1 MRLLC
6 LIAIGFAPYQ
16 PISAGENWPGFR
28 GDGSSTTSQ
37 TDLPLKWSA
46 EEGLDWRAKLAGFGQ
61 SSPVIWGNHLYVTST
76 AGQNKEQ
83 LFIQAFDPK
92 TGAELWT
99 KSFPATQKAAE
110 VSDMISRGAPTPV
123 ADGAGV
129 CAFFES
135 GDFIALD
142 PDGKTVWERHLTAEF
157 GEYKGGHGVGSS
169 PIAAGAGR
177 LVLLADH
184 DGPSYLL
191 CLDRTTGKTEWK
203 TDRDSRVSWTSPLF
217 VEHNGVPQILIS
229 SNGVA
234 ESYAAADGALL
245 WRLAGLRGNT
255 VASPVVQGDIAI
267 ISSSEPSATL
277 AIRLGGTG
285 EITEADLAWKA
296 QGATVSFGSPVVL
309 GDQVY
314 FVNRAGALQANRL
327 IDGTRIWEQRLPEGC
342 WATPLVA
349 GRLLYFFCKN
359 GRTAVL
365 EPQSDGSAKQLV
377 VNDLPI
383 ADGDRIYGY
392 AIAPGRIVVRTAK
405 ELVGIGAK

>member
-1 MRLLC
+1 MRLLI
-6 LIAIGFAPYQ
+6 LITFGFAICPHL
-16 PISAGENWPGFR
+16 SAGENWPGFR
-28 GDGSSTTSQ
+28 GDGSSTTTL

-46 EEGLDWRAKLAGFGQ
+46 TDGVAWRAKLAGFGQ
-61 SSPVIWGNHLYVTST
+61 SSPVIWGERLYVTST
-76 AGQNKEQ
+76 AGSNKEQ

-92 TGAELWT
+92 SGAELWT

-123 ADGAGV
+123 ADAAGV

-157 GEYKGGHGVGSS
+157 GDFKGGHGVGSS
-169 PIAAGAGR
+169 PISAGVGR

-191 CLDRTTGKTEWK
+191 CLDRSTGQTVWK
-203 TDRDSRVSWTSPLF
+203 TGRESRVSWTSPLY
-217 VEHNGVPQILIS
+217 VEHQGVPQILIS

-234 ESYAAADGALL
+234 ESYSAEDGKRL

-255 VASPVVQGDIAI
+255 VASPVVHGDLAI
-267 ISSSEPSATL
+267 ISSSEPGATL
-277 AIRLGGTG
+277 AIRLGGKG
-285 EITEADLAWKA
+285 DIAEADLAWKA
-296 QGATVSFGSPVVL
+296 QGATVSFGSPIVQ
-309 GDQVY
+309 GGQVY

-327 IDGTRIWEQRLPEGC
+327 SDGTRVWEQRLPEGC

-349 GRLLYFFCKN
+349 GGRLYFFCKN

-365 EPQSDGSAKQLV
+365 EPQPDGTVKELA
-377 VNDLPI
+377 VNDLPV
-383 ADGDRIYGY
+383 ADGDRVYGY
-392 AIAPGRIVVRTAK
+392 AVAPGRIVVRSAT
-405 ELVGIGAK
+405 ELVGLGEK